1 MIEKYAAYYASMNKS
16 HCFLQHSSHSNWGV
30 ISRQDT
36 LTSRTHWHG
45 NARAAW
51 RFDAAFLE
59 LCNAWCDFVRYVPT
73 LANRHSAAVRS
84 AGLEG
89 GDIFVPAWMDLDLN
103 GLVSTCLPLETGG
116 KIASKDAR
124 HLGKQVDFR
133 MHADWQGRMNFPCHS
148 CIFMSLL
155 PKAHDH
161 AHSHDGEECS
171 TCARHQR
178 FGISSSLSSVYI
190 YIYILYIFFAY
201 TLPEN
206 WLI

>member
-1 MIEKYAAYYASMNKS
+1 MNKS
-16 HCFLQHSSHSNWGV
+16 HCFLHNSSHSNWGV

-36 LTSRTHWHG
+36 FTSRTHWHG

-51 RFDAAFLE
+51 RFDGALVSWA
-59 LCNAWCDFVRYVPT
+59 CNAWCDFVRYVPT

-103 GLVSTCLPLETGG
+103 GLVSVCLPPETGG
-116 KIASKDAR
+116 KIASKHAR

-148 CIFMSLL
+148 C
-155 PKAHDH
+155 H
-161 AHSHDGEECS
+161 C
-171 TCARHQR
+171 CQR
-178 FGISSSLSSVYI
+178 LMITLIRTMEKSVAPALGINALASPVPWVQFI
-190 YIYILYIFFAY
+190 YIYTY
-201 TLPEN
+201 THSAKTNLTPGN
-206 WLI
+206 WWLEDYFPFTVGPSKS